1 MKSTTSEDSRK
12 TLAARA
18 PWESEA
24 QGKAADR
31 GWRRGSVSQ
40 GRRENEMENA
50 RAPGPAGRSRDG
62 QNSPWGEI
70 LTPRRCACRG
80 GTVGEHATAVWG

>member
-18 PWESEA
+18 PWESEV

-31 GWRRGSVSQ
+31 GW
-40 GRRENEMENA
+40 RRENEMENA

-62 QNSPWGEI
+62 RNSPWGEI

-80 GTVGEHATAVWG
+80 RTVGEHATAVWG